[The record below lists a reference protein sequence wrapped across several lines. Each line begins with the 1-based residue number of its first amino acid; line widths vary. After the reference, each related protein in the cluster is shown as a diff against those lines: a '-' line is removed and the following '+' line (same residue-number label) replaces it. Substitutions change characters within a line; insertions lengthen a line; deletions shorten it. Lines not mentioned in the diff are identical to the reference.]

1 MRSCRGAD
9 MNFDNFLTKLAFKSE
24 TLSRNELQNKYGNG
38 NAIKQKYRGRSRI
51 STDSIDEEWKEME
64 IIIRAATNQVILRE
78 ESHRIE
84 MSVRNE
90 FRIKAIQSQQ
100 DNDKKNWKEQRKKV
114 KKISREKKRHKDE
127 NMVIIMQNYYK
138 NKEIREKRKE
148 KACIKDN
155 GWGLLQKL
163 KNGTFAN
170 EENLESTRTE
180 VYSVTEGLMNNNSP
194 GMNRITAENMKLLG
208 GEVKDKVYK
217 I

>member
-1 MRSCRGAD
+1 

-78 ESHRIE
+78 ESHRKE

-114 KKISREKKRHKDE
+114 KKISRQKKRDKDE
-127 NMVIIMQNYYK
+127 NMVIIMQN
-138 NKEIREKRKE
+138 
-148 KACIKDN
+148 
-155 GWGLLQKL
+155 L
-163 KNGTFAN
+163 
-170 EENLESTRTE
+170 
-180 VYSVTEGLMNNNSP
+180 
-194 GMNRITAENMKLLG
+194 
-208 GEVKDKVYK
+208 
-217 I
+217 